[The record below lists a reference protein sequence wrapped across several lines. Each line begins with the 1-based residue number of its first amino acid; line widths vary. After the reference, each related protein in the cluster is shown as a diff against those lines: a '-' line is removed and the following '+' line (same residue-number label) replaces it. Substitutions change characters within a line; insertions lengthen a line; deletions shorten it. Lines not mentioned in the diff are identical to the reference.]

1 MPRLSAP
8 LFAPKFGIPNRNV
21 IDGRLV
27 GGAVLFGLVLLVAM
41 ARILRN
47 KANAQP
53 MVMPTVNLPDD
64 DPEEDEF
71 DFDDLDDLDDDL
83 DDDFDDVFADL

>member
-1 MPRLSAP
+1 MLYG
-8 LFAPKFGIPNRNV
+8 GIA
-21 IDGRLV
+21 
-27 GGAVLFGLVLLVAM
+27 GAVLFGLVLLVAM